1 MTIRPIY
8 LSVSGV
14 GFSSIYYVQSARR
27 SGKTLAGRGDGDPRP
42 LLPTMLTAIAAATPC
57 KDEQPLLNSAEFGR
71 AVVRTRRSLLHR
83 LVHCAAGLALLFIGS
98 VLSFSTCLCTVT
110 DVLSSVLSSGALDAP
125 PSRLPSN
132 QTCFSRAAAEGDQW
146 QPLARSFRYKGE
158 VRQSPLPRRTRYRQQ
173 PKAADWP
180 ARDVPRERALWYIRG
195 EAYDLREFVAL
206 HPGGRR
212 YLQNTVGSDVT
223 ELFEARHNR
232 HPDPEPEPEPLT
244 VSPKPPP

>member
-1 MTIRPIY
+1 MRD
-8 LSVSGV
+8 L
-14 GFSSIYYVQSARR
+14 
-27 SGKTLAGRGDGDPRP
+27 
-42 LLPTMLTAIAAATPC
+42 
-57 KDEQPLLNSAEFGR
+57 QPLLSSAEVGR
-71 AVVRTRRSLLHR
+71 AVVRTRRPLLHR
-83 LVHCAAGLALLFIGS
+83 LVHCAAGLALLFIAS
-98 VLSFSTCLCTVT
+98 VLSFSFCLCTAP
-110 DVLSSVLSSGALDAP
+110 DVLSSVPSSGAPDAP

-132 QTCFSRAAAEGDQW
+132 QTCFSRTAAEGEKW

-180 ARDVPRERALWYIRG
+180 ASDVPRERALWYIRG

-232 HPDPEPEPEPLT
+232 HPEPEPEPGPLT
-244 VSPKPPP
+244 VSPRSPPLPQPQPGLSPILTEPEGQAHVLNLAVAPSPTLTRRTTLATPP

>member
-1 MTIRPIY
+1 
-8 LSVSGV
+8 
-14 GFSSIYYVQSARR
+14 
-27 SGKTLAGRGDGDPRP
+27 
-42 LLPTMLTAIAAATPC
+42 MLTAIAAATPC

-71 AVVRTRRSLLHR
+71 AAVRTRRSMLHR

-180 ARDVPRERALWYIRG
+180 ASDVPRDRALWYIRG

-244 VSPKPPP
+244 VSPKPPPQP